1 MYGSTYFRGDVLTLP
16 VLVSALLQQEI
27 ASELR
32 AFVIVCSK
40 GKNQKPPTPTA
51 TAVRQALTRPDG
63 FSSLSFLGT
72 PKRVAFAVSYR
83 LTESWCSVSTVRMY
97 FGVRLRF

>member
-16 VLVSALLQQEI
+16 VLFSALLQQEL
-27 ASELR
+27 APELR

-51 TAVRQALTRPDG
+51 SAVRQALTRSDG
-63 FSSLSFLGT
+63 FPRLSFLGL
-72 PKRVAFAVSYR
+72 PQRVAFAESYR

-97 FGVRLRF
+97 FGVHLRF